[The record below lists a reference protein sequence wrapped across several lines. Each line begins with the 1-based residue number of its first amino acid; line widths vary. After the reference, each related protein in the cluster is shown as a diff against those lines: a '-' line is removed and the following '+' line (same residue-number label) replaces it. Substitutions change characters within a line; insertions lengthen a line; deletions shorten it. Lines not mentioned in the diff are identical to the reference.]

1 VGAALARLGESLAA
15 GGRIAV
21 MGPNSRYCA
30 RAYFDCADHT
40 LALTHVAVAE
50 HLYAAGFD
58 VTEVIARFLPYS
70 FRGRL
75 PASPRLTRT
84 YLRCPVLW
92 QVLGKQF
99 LILGAKPGQ
108 APGQFSRASS
118 PR

>member
-1 VGAALARLGESLAA
+1 MAAC
-15 GGRIAV
+15 GRIAV
-21 MGPNSRYCA
+21 MGPNFRYCA
-30 RAYFDCADHT
+30 LGYFDCADHT

-58 VTEVIARFLPYS
+58 VTEVITRLLPYS

-84 YLRCPVLW
+84 YLRCPILW
-92 QVLGKQF
+92 RVLGKQF

-108 APGQFSRASS
+108 APRQFSRASS